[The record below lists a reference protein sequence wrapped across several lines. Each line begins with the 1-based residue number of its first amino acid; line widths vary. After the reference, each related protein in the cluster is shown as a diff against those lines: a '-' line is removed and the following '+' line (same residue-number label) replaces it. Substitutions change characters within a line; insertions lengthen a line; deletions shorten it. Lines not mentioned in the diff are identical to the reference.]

1 MRATLRT
8 ATLVG
13 MAMLAFTAMTTSA
26 SAGTTVNMHTTDST
40 PGGTGIFW
48 HYIDGDINT
57 EQFGARDNQADG
69 LRAITTITWRSGGA
83 LVTRTVEDAN
93 GANPLESE
101 TETVNIPEGTDVT
114 VEVCLKNGPNGR
126 HRFCAHKVAEA

>member
-1 MRATLRT
+1 MRASLRT
-8 ATLVG
+8 ITLIG
-13 MAMLAFTAMTTSA
+13 TAMLAFTAMSTSA

-101 TETVNIPEGTDVT
+101 TKTVNIPEGTDVT
-114 VEVCLKNGPNGR
+114 VEVCLKDGPNGV

>member
-1 MRATLRT
+1 MRTALRT
-8 ATLVG
+8 ATLAG
-13 MAMLAFTAMTTSA
+13 TALLAFTAMSTSA
-26 SAGTTVNMHTTDST
+26 SAGTTVSVNTTDST

-57 EQFGARDNQADG
+57 EAFGARDNQADG

-93 GANPLESE
+93 GANPVESE
-101 TETVNIPEGTDVT
+101 IKTVKIPEGTDVT
-114 VEVCLKNGPNGR
+114 IQVCLKDGPNGR
-126 HRFCAHKVAEA
+126 HRFCDHKVAKA